1 MACDLPTRQRCR
13 QSQWSLNFLPLPL
26 QSSRTTMVCER
37 TVFRCFKTL
46 ERWGNAITG
55 AAGPYFV
62 GLAVIL
68 ISMGV
73 VCFFDVIAPE
83 LSYPL
88 LKIPICI
95 LIATNLVLH
104 YYYVVTVPPGFVD
117 DPPREAGTGL
127 LWARK
132 TDSKGKRALTGGV
145 RWTSRGIK
153 VTPATYT
160 KCLKC
165 KQTRPESPPLSD
177 MQQRITDANLPFS
190 GLINAAYLVVSTFF
204 FSLSGYIRFFD
215 AIGVTSQEW
224 DHFVPEIMFAM
235 IYILCIVLCFAVGVM
250 LTYHLYGVSWGE
262 TTVEAQDHEQ
272 YRKKAKSRH
281 EDFVNSYD
289 LGKSKNFQFFF
300 NIGENGYSWLTLF
313 FPLRIS
319 PYTDGFSWAR
329 REGLENHLGLRQ
341 GDELTD
347 EEDDD
352 V

>member
-1 MACDLPTRQRCR
+1 
-13 QSQWSLNFLPLPL
+13 
-26 QSSRTTMVCER
+26 MVCER

-95 LIATNLVLH
+95 LIATNLVFH

-127 LWARK
+127 LWAKK

-165 KQTRPESPPLSD
+165 KQTRPERAHHCRICNKCVLKYDHHCPVGMRYSQS
-177 MQQRITDANLPFS
+177 ITDANLPFRINQCV
-190 GLINAAYLVVSTFF
+190 GLHNERHFVLFMAYLVVSTFF

-262 TTVEAQDHEQ
+262 TTVEAQDHEE

-313 FPLRIS
+313 FPLRIN